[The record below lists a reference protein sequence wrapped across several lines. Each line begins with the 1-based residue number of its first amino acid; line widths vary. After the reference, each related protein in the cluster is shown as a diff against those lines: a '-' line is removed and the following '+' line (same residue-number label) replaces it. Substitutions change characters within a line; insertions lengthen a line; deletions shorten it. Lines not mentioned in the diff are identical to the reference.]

1 MLHDRA
7 RTCYISVD
15 PQVCQGVVTQYPPV
29 ESSATGIKIGSS
41 DQAVFLCKIKR
52 SRLFLGW
59 IKGSKW
65 NQAEANLLF
74 KRRCK
79 HTAITIVPFLSVCDC
94 CFSVS
99 VSIRAVLKRQDPKA
113 CNLRFERGRG
123 RV

>member
-1 MLHDRA
+1 M
-7 RTCYISVD
+7 
-15 PQVCQGVVTQYPPV
+15 
-29 ESSATGIKIGSS
+29 
-41 DQAVFLCKIKR
+41 FLCKIKR

-79 HTAITIVPFLSVCDC
+79 HTAITILPFLSVCDC

-99 VSIRAVLKRQDPKA
+99 VAIRAVLKRQDPKA
-113 CNLRFERGRG
+113 CNLRFERARG
-123 RV
+123 VSNYCVTDRDSEILVPDSV